1 MEFSMTM
8 KSKLLAGT
16 ILGAFAFSIAPA
28 HADAQAD
35 MQKQIDALNQQ
46 IQDLQVTLGNKVNK
60 VEKAQ
65 AEAPQWTFNNTRP
78 VVTSA
83 DGRFS
88 LALRGRFHFD
98 TGMYFQDGEGATALD
113 ARATK
118 DLNSGTNFRRAEL
131 GVEGVAFRDFYY
143 NLNYTFGGSGAE
155 DAGKIKEAFIQYRGW
170 KLPTGMVKFTV
181 GAYQEPLTMED
192 STSSNEILF
201 MERASINNIVTDQLG
216 GEGRSAAGVQAYGD
230 NFFVAGHVVGTQVQA
245 VNGTSSAANSG
256 ITYDEQ
262 LGFAG
267 RASYTT
273 TFMPNADGKDQA
285 RVHIGVSGG
294 EIINPS
300 QVTTGNSGSTAAAT
314 IQLRD
319 RPELRIDGARL
330 VDTGALQA
338 DGFYAYGAEL
348 AGSYKNAYIQGEYYI
363 VGVDRY
369 KLSNTAV
376 SNSNADGSNEFSG
389 FYVQTSWIVT
399 GEDKPYKTETA
410 TYGSPKVT
418 APFDLNAGTWGALEL
433 KARYSFL
440 DLNEND
446 QAGSG
451 GTLAAANGLAVRGG
465 EQQVMGA
472 GFNWYPNNNIRF
484 MVDWMNVSV
493 DKLSSNTSNLQ
504 VGQNYNALG
513 IRTQFAF

>member
-65 AEAPQWTFNNTRP
+65 AEAPQWTFNNARP

-88 LALRGRFHFD
+88 LALRGRFHLD
-98 TGMYFQDGEGATALD
+98 AGAYFQDSEGFGTAD
-113 ARATK
+113 QRGVIGGTSNTAK
-118 DLNSGTNFRRAEL
+118 DLSSGTNFRRAEL
-131 GVEGVAFRDFYY
+131 GVEGVAFRDWYY
-143 NLNYTFGGSGAE
+143 SLNYTFGGSGVE
-155 DAGKIKEAFIQYRGW
+155 DVGRVKEAYIQYRGI
-170 KLPTGMVKFTV
+170 KLPAGMLKITV

-216 GEGRSAAGVQAYGD
+216 GEGRSALGFQANGD
-230 NFFVAGHVVGTQVQA
+230 NWFVSNYLVGSTVAAAAAVDEQTGYAGRGA
-245 VNGTSSAANSG
+245 VNM
-256 ITYDEQ
+256 
-262 LGFAG
+262 
-267 RASYTT
+267 
-273 TFMPNADGKDQA
+273 TFLEDAA
-285 RVHIGVSGG
+285 RVHAGVSGG
-294 EIINPS
+294 VVMQSNQLVSGTIKS
-300 QVTTGNSGSTAAAT
+300 GTATTVGNT
-314 IQLRD
+314 ITLQD
-319 RPELRIDGARL
+319 RPELRLDSTRL
-330 VDTGALQA
+330 VGTGALNA

-348 AGSYKNAYIQGEYYI
+348 AASYKNAYIQGEYYI
-363 VGVDRY
+363 VGVDRI
-369 KLSNTAV
+369 KFGATADT
-376 SNSNADGSNEFSG
+376 NSNADGTNEFSG
-389 FYVQTSWIVT
+389 YYVQTSWIVT
-399 GEDKPYKTETA
+399 GENKPYKTETA
-410 TYGSPKVT
+410 TYGAPKVT

-440 DLNEND
+440 NLNDNA
-446 QAGSG
+446 QR
-451 GTLAAANGLAVRGG
+451 GTDGALAAANGLAVRGG

-484 MVDWMNVSV
+484 MVDWMNVTI
-493 DKLSSNTSNLQ
+493 DKQASNSDNAQ
-504 VGQNYNALG
+504 IGQNYNALG